1 MECTTGPDESDRR
14 RSLIMSIDRSLK
26 TAGNLARHRNV
37 LTRSE
42 RISKLK
48 DKESWKDGGSVFGL
62 PKVAHRNAKVGKKE
76 KKAAE
81 AATPGKEGEASAPAA
96 AAPAKAP
103 AKTPAKK

>member
-1 MECTTGPDESDRR
+1 MECITGPDESDRR
-14 RSLIMSIDRSLK
+14 RILIMSIDRSLK

-37 LTRSE
+37 LTRAE

-48 DKESWKDGGSVFGL
+48 DKEAWKDGGSVFGL

-76 KKAAE
+76 KKAD
-81 AATPGKEGEASAPAA
+81 AATPGKEGEAPAAA
-96 AAPAKAP
+96 AAPAKTA